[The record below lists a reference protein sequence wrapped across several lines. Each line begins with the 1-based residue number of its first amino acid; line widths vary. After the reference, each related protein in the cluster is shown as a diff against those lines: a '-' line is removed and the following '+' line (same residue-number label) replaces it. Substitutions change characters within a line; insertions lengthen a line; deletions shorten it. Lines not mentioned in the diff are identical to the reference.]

1 LNILIVDDEKSV
13 TASIEMVLKRSGH
26 TVDVLHD
33 GDDALARLEEL
44 PAKYEVLITDH
55 FMRRLS
61 GLQLLQELREK
72 PFKGR
77 IIVLSGYLTNELEA
91 ECRSAGA
98 HKIIRKPF
106 DLHELR
112 TAVGELSSRQ

>member
-1 LNILIVDDEKSV
+1 MNILIVDDEKSV

-26 TVDVLHD
+26 MVDVLYD

-61 GLQLLQELREK
+61 GLQLLQGLRGK

-77 IIVLSGYLTNELEA
+77 IIVLSGYLTNALEA
-91 ECRSAGA
+91 EYRSLGA
-98 HKIIRKPF
+98 QRIIRKPF

-112 TAVGELSSRQ
+112 TAVGELSSGQ